1 MLGRYELLGSLSTG
15 GMAEIFLARQ
25 TGIEDFEK
33 LVVVKKILPQ
43 LANEEAFVE
52 MFLDEARIAA
62 KLNHPN
68 IVQIYDL
75 GQEGNEYFIA
85 MEYLEGESLGY
96 LVNKAR
102 KEGYKIPPAIAAG
115 IIAQVCDGLDYAHKY
130 KDVTGKPQDIVHRDV
145 SPQNIIVLFTG
156 LIKLVDFGIAKA
168 ASQMHKT
175 CIGTLKGKL
184 AYMSPEQ
191 CTGKQLDFRSDIFS
205 VGVVFWEILTR
216 QRLFK
221 RDSEAEVVNAI
232 KSKPIPNIREI
243 RPEISSELEAVVHK
257 ALEKNPQDRFQSA
270 AEMGS
275 AIRRYLQEMGVSAG
289 IPEIHAFVDGIF
301 IFGARARTIHQ
312 ALENI
317 LAKSA
322 SEISFGAIK
331 PGSDAS
337 LPSRS
342 VYVGVETRAKPVQV
356 EPASQDFGE
365 PIPATTAGNE
375 ILYAPMR
382 IQDSEAPTTS
392 NGILYASA
400 RIQGSEP
407 KTTTQSSLAQQS
419 AEASGRKITTIA
431 RILLPVIIMAA
442 VVGLWSWVNSKP
454 TKSVPPAVNTDTPG
468 PSTASLNSQSTPEG
482 GTGADGEAGGIPHQQ
497 KMQPTLLSI
506 KSRPAGCKVKVDG
519 TRISGLTPI
528 DHLEVEPDQ
537 EHVVFVVCKGHRKE
551 SKRVTGA
558 PAQKISMNFTPRR
571 RAVLT
576 RKAFGFLR
584 FDTDPWSEVYL
595 GSRKLGTTPLKNVK
609 LPVGTH
615 TLKALNRNMG
625 IDKAIKVVIKPG
637 KTTKL
642 IMKLGE

>member
-1 MLGRYELLGSLSTG
+1 MLGKYELLGFLSTG

-96 LVNKAR
+96 LVNKAQ

-205 VGVVFWEILTR
+205 VGVVLWEILTR

-221 RDSEAEVVNAI
+221 RGTEAEIVNAI

-243 RPEISSELEAVVHK
+243 RPEISPEFEAIVHK
-257 ALEKNPQDRFQSA
+257 ALEKNPQERFQSA

-275 AIRRYLQEMGVSAG
+275 AIRGYLQETGVLAG
-289 IPEIHAFVDGIF
+289 VPEIHAFVDGIS

-317 LAKSA
+317 LAKSVG
-322 SEISFGAIK
+322 EISFGAIK

-337 LPSRS
+337 FPSRS
-342 VYVGVETRAKPVQV
+342 GSVGVETRAEPVQV
-356 EPASQDFGE
+356 ETACMDSGE
-365 PIPATTAGNE
+365 SIP
-375 ILYAPMR
+375 
-382 IQDSEAPTTS
+382 APTTGS
-392 NGILYASA
+392 GILYAST

-407 KTTTQSSLAQQS
+407 ETPSQSSLVQQS
-419 AEASGRKITTIA
+419 AEASRRKITTIA
-431 RILLPVIIMAA
+431 RILLPVIMVVA

-454 TKSVPPAVNTDTPG
+454 TKSAPPAVNTDTPG
-468 PSTASLNSQSTPEG
+468 PSSASLNSQSTPED
-482 GTGADGEAGGIPHQQ
+482 GTGAGGEAGGIPHQQ

-537 EHVVFVVCKGHRKE
+537 EHVVFVACKGHRKA

-625 IDKAIKVVIKPG
+625 IDKAIKIVIKPG

-642 IMKLGE
+642 IVKLGE